1 MASVPLPS
9 GNDPLLDTSV
19 PPILTPER
27 KAASIK
33 WLFGVAGTWLILAIM
48 ADTKS
53 TRELASAFAFTV
65 AASATFVLWQ
75 DVDSEVRKLV
85 S

>member
-1 MASVPLPS
+1 MASVPLPT
-9 GNDPLLDTSV
+9 GNDPLLDTSI

-33 WLFGVAGTWLILAIM
+33 WLFGVAGTWLVLSIM
-48 ADTKS
+48 ADTTS

-65 AASATFVLWQ
+65 AASATFVLWE
-75 DVDSEVRKLV
+75 DVQREIGKLA
-85 S
+85 

>member
-1 MASVPLPS
+1 MASVPLPT
-9 GNDPLLDTSV
+9 GNDPLLDTSI

-33 WLFGVAGTWLILAIM
+33 WLFGVAGTWLVLSIM

-65 AASATFVLWQ
+65 AASATFVLWE
-75 DVDSEVRKLV
+75 DVQREIGKLA
-85 S
+85 